1 MNMFDEMQRNVDLYD
16 KFKMAQKSILL
27 FAIIKDKYIQ
37 RYKINELNDYKCRII
52 KEEFL
57 YFDPTPKSEKI
68 IKIEISSLHL
78 QRIHLLISNEKMMRI
93 IEILIK
99 Y

>member
-16 KFKMAQKSILL
+16 KFKTAQKSILL

-57 YFDPTPKSEKI
+57 YFDPTPKSEK
-68 IKIEISSLHL
+68 
-78 QRIHLLISNEKMMRI
+78 
-93 IEILIK
+93 
-99 Y
+99 